1 MAPSFSGMVAHETN
15 GEPRN
20 RQPRENL
27 DGPLRVSPPAPLLA
41 RSMRAPPGGRSAAV
55 QQVAGGQVTAEL
67 GGVAEQHRVQ
77 ADGAGGS
84 HVGGRVVHE
93 DGRRR
98 GEAEAVEQQ
107 LEDAPVRLGQPL
119 LAGDDQTVEPG
130 QEREALP
137 GQGEG
142 LGRPVAQRVHRD
154 AGGTQL
160 GQQRHRPRDVA
171 AEHLPPALVVGG
183 DGRRLGGVACGQLG
197 DRAGERTA
205 AVLLGVPLRGG
216 DGGQELLHR
225 RLVAEQLAVQVAG
238 VPVDQHPAKVEHD
251 RLARHRALVLLLGW
265 VPAVRPYRYL
275 IGRGR
280 DCRARVHK
288 RSGPAARPGS
298 DGSSGMA
305 GDGRRRAWLVAAVV
319 VALLLVGGGAYALLS
334 LRTSDSPAPAAL
346 DEPVQT
352 SPGSTATSGQAAA
365 ADSADGSWQI
375 SGDGSSF
382 VGYRVR
388 EQLAF
393 VSSPSDAVGRSTAVT
408 GTMQVAG
415 DQVEAVR
422 VEADLTRLGS
432 DEARRDNAIRQN
444 GLQSNQFPTATFEL
458 TEPIRLDQAPAD
470 GQQVTGKGKGR
481 LTAHGVTHEVTVDL
495 RGRWDGDTIQVAGQ
509 LPIRMTDY
517 GIQPLQIGPV
527 VSIED
532 GMTVEFR
539 LRFERA

>member
-1 MAPSFSGMVAHETN
+1 
-15 GEPRN
+15 
-20 RQPRENL
+20 
-27 DGPLRVSPPAPLLA
+27 
-41 RSMRAPPGGRSAAV
+41 
-55 QQVAGGQVTAEL
+55 
-67 GGVAEQHRVQ
+67 
-77 ADGAGGS
+77 
-84 HVGGRVVHE
+84 
-93 DGRRR
+93 
-98 GEAEAVEQQ
+98 
-107 LEDAPVRLGQPL
+107 
-119 LAGDDQTVEPG
+119 
-130 QEREALP
+130 
-137 GQGEG
+137 
-142 LGRPVAQRVHRD
+142 
-154 AGGTQL
+154 
-160 GQQRHRPRDVA
+160 
-171 AEHLPPALVVGG
+171 
-183 DGRRLGGVACGQLG
+183 
-197 DRAGERTA
+197 
-205 AVLLGVPLRGG
+205 
-216 DGGQELLHR
+216 
-225 RLVAEQLAVQVAG
+225 
-238 VPVDQHPAKVEHD
+238 
-251 RLARHRALVLLLGW
+251 
-265 VPAVRPYRYL
+265 
-275 IGRGR
+275 
-280 DCRARVHK
+280 
-288 RSGPAARPGS
+288 
-298 DGSSGMA
+298 MA

-346 DEPVQT
+346 DEPAPT
-352 SPGSTATSGQAAA
+352 SAGSTATSGQAAA
-365 ADSADGSWQI
+365 ADGADGSWQI

-422 VEADLTRLGS
+422 VEADLTRLES

-517 GIQPLQIGPV
+517 GIQPPRIGPV